1 MIKLKNILSE
11 QKKLTSEQEKNIKR
25 FNELSTNEQKVV
37 ATLISEAG
45 GESNAKVAMTAVYNV
60 LSNRINEPAMKFTK
74 CPNTLV
80 GQATCPSQFSVW
92 NKNNLDSLL
101 RKYKVK
107 EHNQL
112 GNAIDIVQQSPADIT
127 GGATNYWA
135 SSGNQAISSPSWSRK
150 MIKTKKIGNHQ
161 FAYLPDKYTKVNITI
176 QQILDPKNDK
186 KICYMQKT
194 SGANSAM
201 HEIQKKL
208 GISSPDGKF
217 GPGTAKRVADLLNKT
232 YTSYDGLCIGPNTL
246 PTIMNK

>member
-11 QKKLTSEQEKNIKR
+11 QTKLTPVQVANIKR
-25 FNELSTNEQKVV
+25 FNKLSTNEQKVV

-45 GESNAKVAMTAVYNV
+45 GELNAKVAMTAVYNV
-60 LSNRINEPAMKFTK
+60 LSNRINEPAMKFAK

-135 SSGNQAISSPSWSRK
+135 SSGNQAISPPSWSRK

-176 QQILDPKNDK
+176 QDIKNGK

-194 SGANSAM
+194 SGSNSAM
-201 HEIQKKL
+201 HIIQTKL
-208 GISSPDGKF
+208 GITSVDGKF
-217 GPGTAKRVADLLNKT
+217 GSGTAKKVADLLNKT

-246 PTIMNK
+246 KSIGIN

>member
-1 MIKLKNILSE
+1 MIKLKNILIEQSKLTPE
-11 QKKLTSEQEKNIKR
+11 QKSNIKR
-25 FNELSTNEQKVV
+25 FNKLSTNEQKVV

-45 GESNAKVAMTAVYNV
+45 GEPNAKDAMTAVYNV

-92 NKNNLDSLL
+92 NNNNLESLL
-101 RKYKVK
+101 RNYKVTK
-107 EHNQL
+107 HTQL
-112 GNAIDIVQQSPADIT
+112 GNAIDIVEESPADIT

-135 SSGNQAISSPSWSRK
+135 SSGKQAMGTAPRWSRK

-161 FAYLPDKYTKVNITI
+161 FAYLPDKYTKVDITI
-176 QQILDPKNDK
+176 TDIQNGK

-194 SGANSAM
+194 SGAVSAM
-201 HEIQKKL
+201 HDIQTKL

-217 GPGTAKRVADLLNKT
+217 GPGTAKIVADLLNET

>member
-1 MIKLKNILSE
+1 MIKLKYILTE
-11 QKKLTSEQEKNIKR
+11 QTKLTPEQENNIKR
-25 FNELSTNEQKVV
+25 FNKLSTNEQKIV

-45 GESNAKVAMTAVYNV
+45 GERPNAKAAMTAVYNV
-60 LSNRINEPAMKFTK
+60 LSNRINEPVMKFAK

-101 RKYKVK
+101 QKYKVK
-107 EHNQL
+107 EHTQL

-135 SSGNQAISSPSWSRK
+135 SSGKQGISAPGWSRK

-176 QQILDPKNDK
+176 QDIKNGK

-194 SGANSAM
+194 SGPNSAM
-201 HEIQKKL
+201 HIIQTKL

-217 GPGTAKRVADLLNKT
+217 GSGTAKKVADLLNKT
-232 YTSYDGLCIGPNTL
+232 YTSYEGLCIGPNTL
-246 PTIMNK
+246 KSIGIN